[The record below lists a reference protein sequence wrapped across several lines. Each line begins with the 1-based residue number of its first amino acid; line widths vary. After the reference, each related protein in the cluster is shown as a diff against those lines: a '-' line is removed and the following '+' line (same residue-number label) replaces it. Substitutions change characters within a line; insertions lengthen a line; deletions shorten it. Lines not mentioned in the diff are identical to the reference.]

1 MRDQLMSDDKENL
14 SPNIPR
20 KSDKKGLQN
29 NFSKSK
35 ESSGL
40 VTPLKV
46 SLPCSLTSSLTH
58 VLKTVRQYDIS
69 QEEVFLRKA
78 QTPVFKV
85 QEDAIS
91 ENKYMI
97 SCPLTP
103 NLLSYQPVRHSIL
116 PIQLDKPINP
126 IPHDNTSIILDDSLI
141 LDASLDNSEDDE
153 DANEF
158 NNILNLFGDENL
170 LEMDKT
176 SVITDCAHAKQQH
189 LVPLLDKLS
198 TLSEVR
204 SSKRVIHIVTLYA
217 IIVLKVTM
225 IFIICSMYSIVSI
238 KKASLQVA
246 RIDSSTTSANT
257 DYYIGHTPCKQLAL
271 LDTLHVVNDPLI
283 APIVPIVPIIP
294 LDVPTIPFVVPIAAP
309 KLLIPSQNDK
319 LTLLIPNIIQNTN
332 NHIVLKNYQQ
342 DYALST
348 YVTTLQ
354 PIVSAQP
361 LQVLQHESNDNSLQ
375 EVILLVDNTPS
386 KHHIYLFQ
394 NKLENH
400 VQLEEPQPHVDSAPT
415 AITTFIQFQEIIEYQ
430 LDNFNVDKIQALE
443 YVLIFVGIITF
454 TV

>member
-1 MRDQLMSDDKENL
+1 
-14 SPNIPR
+14 
-20 KSDKKGLQN
+20 
-29 NFSKSK
+29 
-35 ESSGL
+35 
-40 VTPLKV
+40 
-46 SLPCSLTSSLTH
+46 
-58 VLKTVRQYDIS
+58 
-69 QEEVFLRKA
+69 
-78 QTPVFKV
+78 
-85 QEDAIS
+85 
-91 ENKYMI
+91 MI

-103 NLLSYQPVRHSIL
+103 NLLSYQPVRQSVL

-126 IPHDNTSIILDDSLI
+126 IPHNNTSIILDDSLI
-141 LDASLDNSEDDE
+141 LDASLDNSDDDE

-158 NNILNLFGDENL
+158 NNILDLFGDENL

-176 SVITDCAHAKQQH
+176 SVITDYTHAKQQH

-238 KKASLQVA
+238 KKASLQVV
-246 RIDSSTTSANT
+246 RIDSSITSANT
-257 DYYIGHTPCKQLAL
+257 DYHIDHAPCKQLAL
-271 LDTLHVVNDPLI
+271 LDALHVVNDPLI
-283 APIVPIVPIIP
+283 APIVPIIP
-294 LDVPTIPFVVPIAAP
+294 LDVPTTPFVVPIAAP

-354 PIVSAQP
+354 PVVSAQP

-375 EVILLVDNTPS
+375 EVILLADNTPS
-386 KHHIYLFQ
+386 KHHIYLVQ
-394 NKLENH
+394 NQLEKRPH
-400 VQLEEPQPHVDSAPT
+400 IQLEEPQPPVDPAPT

>member
-1 MRDQLMSDDKENL
+1 M
-14 SPNIPR
+14 
-20 KSDKKGLQN
+20 
-29 NFSKSK
+29 F
-35 ESSGL
+35 
-40 VTPLKV
+40 
-46 SLPCSLTSSLTH
+46 

-85 QEDAIS
+85 QEDVIS

-126 IPHDNTSIILDDSLI
+126 IPHNNTSIILDDSLI
-141 LDASLDNSEDDE
+141 LDASLDNSDDDDE

-158 NNILNLFGDENL
+158 NNILDLFGDENL

-176 SVITDCAHAKQQH
+176 SVITDYVDAKQQH

-238 KKASLQVA
+238 KKASLQVT
-246 RIDSSTTSANT
+246 RIDSSTTNANT
-257 DYYIGHTPCKQLAL
+257 DYYIDHAPCKQLAL

-283 APIVPIVPIIP
+283 APIVPIIP
-294 LDVPTIPFVVPIAAP
+294 LDVPTIPFVVPITAP

-348 YVTTLQ
+348 YVRTSQ
-354 PIVSAQP
+354 PVVSAQP

-386 KHHIYLFQ
+386 KDHIYLVQ
-394 NKLENH
+394 NELENRPH
-400 VQLEEPQPHVDSAPT
+400 VQLEEPQLPVDPAPT